1 MGTKVFLMGRSMAAA
16 ALPLIRKKTDMS
28 YYFIVTVSLTEEA
41 DTPYDSYIREVKPI
55 VERHGGEYLVRTNE
69 VTPLSPGWRPDRVIV
84 IRFPSRESLERC
96 FASEEYRQIKSL
108 REESV
113 DSHAI
118 IVKGTDDDEAR

>member
-1 MGTKVFLMGRSMAAA
+1 MTATPGPLTKE
-16 ALPLIRKKTDMS
+16 RKDMS
-28 YYFIVTVSLTEEA
+28 CYLIVTVSLSSDA

-55 VERHGGEYLVRTNE
+55 VEKYGGEYLVRTNE
-69 VTPLSPGWRPDRVIV
+69 VIPLSDDWKPDRVIV

-108 REESV
+108 REDSV

-118 IVKGTDDDEAR
+118 VVKGTDEAP